1 MSKYG
6 HHHRCREQF
15 RVLIAYTHTQC
26 GLECVGLGVCFG
38 TDRDG
43 MLSLVGEGLAG
54 RNRVLQGDLRE
65 GGLGWWLGGRSEWE
79 IRM

>member
-1 MSKYG
+1 MLLAVKGFSNLHTGNGSVSKYG

-38 TDRDG
+38 TDWDG
-43 MLSLVGEGLAG
+43 MLSLVEGEGLAG
-54 RNRVLQGDLRE
+54 RN
-65 GGLGWWLGGRSEWE
+65 
-79 IRM
+79 